1 MEWSTASCWWQER
14 KNAMIE
20 TDRLILRP
28 FREFIPFVNDVD
40 GNPVYENTY
49 QYAVLKREWEAK

>member
-1 MEWSTASCWWQER
+1 
-14 KNAMIE
+14 MIE

-28 FREFIPFVNDVD
+28 FRELIPFVNDVD

>member
-1 MEWSTASCWWQER
+1 MERSTVSCWWQER
-14 KNAMIE
+14 KNTMIE
-20 TDRLILRP
+20 TERLILRP
-28 FREFIPFVNDVD
+28 FREFMPFVNDVD